1 MKVKV
6 NWEGKMRFEAVGD
19 SGHTV
24 VMDTAP
30 SMGGEDQGP
39 RPMEMV
45 LMALGGCTGID
56 VVAIMN
62 KQRAPID
69 RLEIEIDAE
78 RAAEEPRVFT
88 SAVIKY
94 HIWGSDVA
102 EDKVRR
108 AIELTQEKY
117 CSVLHM
123 VNKTAKIDYSYEIH
137 R

>member
-24 VMDTAP
+24 VMDTAT

-62 KQRAPID
+62 KQRTPID
-69 RLEIEIDAE
+69 RLQVEIEAE
-78 RAAEEPRVFT
+78 RAADDPRVFT
-88 SAVIKY
+88 RVIMKY
-94 HIWGSDVA
+94 HIWSTEVP

-123 VNKTAKIDYSYEIH
+123 VNKTATVDYSYEIH